1 MDYREREEQRYRER
15 EEQQKL
21 VRRDNADAVIGDAAY
36 LQEVMNNRDITF
48 DHALMALLIAELRDL
63 NLVLDSR

>member
-1 MDYREREEQRYRER
+1 MTSYHER

-21 VRRDNADAVIGDAAY
+21 VRRDNADAVIDDATY

-48 DHALMALLIAELRDL
+48 DQALMALLIAELREL
-63 NLVLDSR
+63 NLILDSP

>member
-1 MDYREREEQRYRER
+1 MSYRER

-21 VRRDNADAVIGDAAY
+21 VRRDNADAVIDDAIYLFANAVGDT
-36 LQEVMNNRDITF
+36 TF
-48 DHALMALLIAELRDL
+48 DQALMALLIAELRDL

>member
-1 MDYREREEQRYRER
+1 MDFTSR

-21 VRRDNADAVIGDAAY
+21 VRRDNADVVIGDAAY
-36 LQEVMNNRDITF
+36 LRKVMHGNQITF

-63 NLVLDSR
+63 NLTLDSR

>member
-1 MDYREREEQRYRER
+1 M
-15 EEQQKL
+15 EEQQTL
-21 VRRDNADAVIGDAAY
+21 DEFLRRDKADAVIDDATY

>member
-1 MDYREREEQRYRER
+1 M
-15 EEQQKL
+15 EEQQTL
-21 VRRDNADAVIGDAAY
+21 DEFLRRDNADAVIDDATY